1 MMKKLIFF
9 IFSIPILSFKSN
21 SQSKDTLAAKVI
33 WIKDFQECRLI
44 GVIPVSNIK
53 DTVVLTSET
62 RHEMILKGKKRKKI
76 QLNEEYNFIFLKD
89 VPFGSPPKKWSVFC
103 GDSTT
108 IWTNQ
113 ESYKLKPKLCL
124 NCAGLYIY
132 KQY

>member
-1 MMKKLIFF
+1 MKKLIFF

-53 DTVVLTSET
+53 DTVVLISET

-76 QLNEEYNFIFLKD
+76 QLNEEYNFIVLKD